1 MEIWKFPGRNREEKW
16 NSLSVIL
23 KNYNWKLRN
32 WNILMAGRKALML
45 PKKQPWGKIEE
56 KSSKKYYIM
65 QRIPIQLVW
74 RLTNGNGD
82 QRAEKGYQHWN
93 WLHQLL
99 ELIDTI
105 QRSEI
110 LLQSIDC
117 SKRFHFRQTFITPIN
132 LYEEV
137 QDRMVTKDIAF

>member
-16 NSLSVIL
+16 NTLSVIL
-23 KNYNWKLRN
+23 KNFEIKKLKYPDGRPKGFDVTKKTARRQNWGEEQQKISYNVSDTN
-32 WNILMAGRKALML
+32 
-45 PKKQPWGKIEE
+45 
-56 KSSKKYYIM
+56 SSN
-65 QRIPIQLVW
+65 LVW

-117 SKRFHFRQTFITPIN
+117 SKKFHFRQTFITPIN